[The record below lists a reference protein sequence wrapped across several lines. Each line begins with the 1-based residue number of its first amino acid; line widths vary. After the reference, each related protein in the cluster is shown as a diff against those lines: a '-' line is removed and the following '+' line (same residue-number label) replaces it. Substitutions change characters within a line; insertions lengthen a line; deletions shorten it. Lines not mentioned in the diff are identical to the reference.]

1 MGVGLA
7 ICQYA
12 ASEDVFQ
19 NVETIRQAIESANAE
34 IYLFPELFLTSY
46 GCRSF
51 DAEALSKAE
60 ESIADISE
68 EKGVAIAMGMPTI
81 RSGKAYNS
89 LVFFT
94 PDSKTRYDKLYL
106 ANFAPY
112 DEGIF
117 EPGSRPTMVDWKGLK
132 IGLEVCYD
140 VMFPEIHRHYA
151 KKGADLILVAS
162 ASAEKSR
169 NAMETVVPARSFE
182 NTVYTAFCNNIGM
195 GPAGKIYGGSA
206 IFSPL
211 GQKIDQLGD
220 TEGIVL
226 AYIDSEEITAA
237 RSARHHLQDLRDD
250 IDWS

>member
-1 MGVGLA
+1 MGVRLA

-12 ASEDVFQ
+12 ASDDVFQ
-19 NVETIRQAIESANAE
+19 NIETIRRAIGSADADM
-34 IYLFPELFLTSY
+34 YLFPELFLTGY

-51 DAEALSKAE
+51 DEGTLSEAVKAVSELSK
-60 ESIADISE
+60 
-68 EKGVAIAMGMPTI
+68 EKGVAIALGMPAI
-81 RSGKAYNS
+81 LSGKVYNS

-94 PDSKTRYDKLYL
+94 PDSETRYDKLYL
-106 ANFAPY
+106 ANFSPY
-112 DEGIF
+112 DEGVF
-117 EPGSRPTMVDWKGLK
+117 EPGSRPVMVEWKGLK

-151 KKGADLILVAS
+151 VKGADLVMVAS

-169 NAMETVVPARSFE
+169 YAMETVVPARSFE

-195 GPAGKIYGGSA
+195 GPAGRFYGGSA

-211 GQKIDQLGD
+211 GQKVDQLND
-220 TEGIVL
+220 AEGIIL
-226 AYIDSEEITAA
+226 AYIDPDEIASA
-237 RSARHHLQDLRDD
+237 RSARHHLEDLRDD